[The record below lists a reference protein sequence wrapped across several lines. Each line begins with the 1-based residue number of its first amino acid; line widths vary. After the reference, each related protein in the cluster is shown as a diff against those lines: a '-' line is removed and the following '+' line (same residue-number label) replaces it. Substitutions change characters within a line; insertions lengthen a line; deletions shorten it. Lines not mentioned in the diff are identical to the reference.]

1 MRIAFR
7 IAGTPVSLG
16 TLALPTGFVPT
27 PRSAEELRMATIG
40 HQSTAGPRTAAV
52 PHTAGNRILFLD
64 NLRTAMIFLVVL
76 YHAGAVYESSG
87 IFASF
92 WLVDDPAT
100 NDVVGLVN
108 IVVDLFVMPTIFF
121 VSGYLAPISLRRRP
135 GWSFLAQRF
144 RRLMVPWVIAM
155 LTLVPLYKVIFLYSR
170 GLPQQHWT
178 TYFHFSNG
186 IFSQSW
192 LWFLPVLFLFDALFW
207 VGAKARIRPPRIS
220 LPAAVAAVFVISVVY
235 GFALSMTGHT
245 GWTKTALLDFQ
256 NERLLVYFL
265 VFLLGALSFRL
276 RVFDRTPA
284 GKGLYIAAACTA
296 WIPLNVYII
305 VLLNLI
311 LRPGQYFVSLT
322 VDLLVLW
329 IAAQLSML
337 TMLYLLVAGGRFWW
351 NRQGRLG
358 RALSESSYGV
368 YIIHLVVVGGGALLL
383 LNVAVPSLWKAVILT
398 LSAWVASN
406 VLVYG
411 YRELVKRPLMAL
423 ATRGRGRLP

>member
-1 MRIAFR
+1 
-7 IAGTPVSLG
+7 
-16 TLALPTGFVPT
+16 
-27 PRSAEELRMATIG
+27 MAT
-40 HQSTAGPRTAAV
+40 TAQQPTAV
-52 PHTAGNRILFLD
+52 PHATGNRLFFLD

-108 IVVDLFVMPTIFF
+108 IVVDIFVMPVIFF
-121 VSGYLAPISLRRRP
+121 VSGYLALVSLKRHS
-135 GWSFLAQRF
+135 GWSFLAHRF
-144 RRLMVPWVIAM
+144 GRLMVPWLIAM

-170 GLPQQHWT
+170 GLPQEHWT

-207 VGAKARIRPPRIS
+207 VGARAGIRPPRLS
-220 LPAAVAAVFVISVVY
+220 MAAAAAAIFVLGVGYS
-235 GFALSMTGHT
+235 FALSVTGHT
-245 GWTKTALLDFQ
+245 GWTKTPLLDFQ
-256 NERLLVYFL
+256 NERLLTYFL
-265 VFLLGALSFRL
+265 VFLLGALAFRR
-276 RVFDRTPA
+276 RVFDEKPA

-296 WIPLNVYII
+296 WIPLDLYII

-311 LRPGQYFVSLT
+311 LRPGQYFVSLPG
-322 VDLLVLW
+322 DLLVMW
-329 IAAQLSML
+329 IGFYLSLLM
-337 TMLYLLVAGGRFWW
+337 MLYLLVAGGRFWW

-368 YIIHLVVVGGGALLL
+368 YIIHLVVVGGIALLL
-383 LNVAVPSLWKAVILT
+383 FDLAIPSLWKAVILIV
-398 LSAWVASN
+398 SAWVASN
-406 VLVYG
+406 ALVYG
-411 YRELVKRPLMAL
+411 YRELVKRPLLAF
-423 ATRGRGRLP
+423 ATRGTRRTP